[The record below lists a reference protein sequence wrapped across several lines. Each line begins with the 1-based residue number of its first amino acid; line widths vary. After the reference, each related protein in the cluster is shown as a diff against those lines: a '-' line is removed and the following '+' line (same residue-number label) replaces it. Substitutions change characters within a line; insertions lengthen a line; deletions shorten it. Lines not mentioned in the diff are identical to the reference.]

1 MRKIDYYS
9 GQLTRGAISRREFM
23 GRALASGMTIAA
35 ASTLATQ
42 VLHAAT
48 PKKGGTLRL
57 GIADFATTDS
67 LDPTLMDTRMQML
80 LNWQLRNNL
89 VEVGPGGA
97 ILPELAESWEG
108 SADAATWVFQLRDG
122 IAFHSGKSLT
132 PDDVI
137 YSINLHN
144 AEDTKSAAKPFVAQI
159 AEMKASAPNEVTFT
173 LKSGNQDF
181 PAILGLFNLS
191 IVPDGTTDFSSGEGT
206 GGYILESFEPGISS
220 VVKRNPNYW
229 KADRAHFDA
238 VEILAV
244 KDSSARTTGLISG
257 ELDAFNFV
265 ELKTVHLLKRDEN
278 VKLLQTKGK
287 SHYAFAARTD
297 IEPYNTKDARLAL
310 KYGIDREDVLNR
322 ILKGHG
328 SIGNDQ
334 PISASYRFYRD
345 DLPQRPY
352 DPDKAKF
359 HAKKAGLDGAELPL
373 HVAETPFTGAT
384 DTAILYAEHMKKAGL
399 NLNVV
404 REPDDGFWSSVWAQ
418 KPFFATRWSG
428 RITEDVM
435 LSTAYSAEALKTG
448 WNETHYDNPH
458 LDALISSARVE
469 ANQDK
474 RAQIYGEIQE
484 IIHDDGGIV
493 VPVFADFVDAVSNK
507 IGHGEL
513 SSDWDLD
520 GCRCSERWWFV

>member
-1 MRKIDYYS
+1 MSKIDFLS
-9 GQLTRGAISRREFM
+9 SQLARGAISRREFM
-23 GRALASGMTIAA
+23 GRAVASGVTIAA
-35 ASTLATQ
+35 ASTLATTG
-42 VLHAAT
+42 LRAAG

-67 LDPTLMDTRMQML
+67 LDPTLMETRMQML
-80 LNWQLRNNL
+80 VNWQLRNNL
-89 VEVGPGGA
+89 VEVGPGGV

-108 SADAATWVFQLRDG
+108 SEDAATWVFKLRDG
-122 IAFHSGKSLT
+122 VEFHSGKPLT

-137 YSINLHN
+137 YSINLHS

-159 AEMKASAPNEVTFT
+159 ADIQGTAPNEVTFT

-181 PAILGLFNLS
+181 PAILGLFSLS
-191 IVPDGTTDFSSGEGT
+191 IVPNGTSDFHKGDGT
-206 GGYILESFEPGISS
+206 GGYILENFEPGISS
-220 VVKRNPNYW
+220 AVRRNPNYW

-244 KDSSARTTGLISG
+244 KDSSARTTALISG

-265 ELKTVHLLKRDEN
+265 ELKTVHLLKRDKN
-278 VKLLQTKGK
+278 VQLLQSKGK
-287 SHYAFAARTD
+287 AHYAFAARTD

-310 KYGIDREDVLNR
+310 KYGIDREDILKR
-322 ILKGHG
+322 ILKGYG

-334 PISASYRFYRD
+334 PISESYRFHRA
-345 DLPQRPY
+345 DLAQRPY

-359 HAKKAGLDGAELPL
+359 HAKKAGLDGVELPL

-399 NLNVV
+399 TLDVV
-404 REPDDGFWSSVWAQ
+404 REPDDGFWSDVWAQ

-458 LDALISSARVE
+458 LNALIDGGRVE
-469 ANQDK
+469 ADQDK

-493 VPVFADFVDAVSNK
+493 IPVFADFVDAVSQK
-507 IGHGEL
+507 VGYGEL